1 MVSLTPRNV
10 EPFVNTCTNSEEAKA
25 TPEPD
30 HEDRVDH
37 EEEIQIG
44 RPIVDLVP
52 KPLRHQAGHR

>member
-1 MVSLTPRNV
+1 MVSLIQKNV
-10 EPFVNTCTNSEEAKA
+10 APFVNTCTNSEGAKA
-25 TPEPD
+25 TPELD
-30 HEDRVDH
+30 HEDRVAH

>member
-1 MVSLTPRNV
+1 MVSLTRRNV
-10 EPFVNTCTNSEEAKA
+10 APFVNTCTNSEGVKA

-30 HEDRVDH
+30 RVAH

-52 KPLRHQAGHR
+52 NP